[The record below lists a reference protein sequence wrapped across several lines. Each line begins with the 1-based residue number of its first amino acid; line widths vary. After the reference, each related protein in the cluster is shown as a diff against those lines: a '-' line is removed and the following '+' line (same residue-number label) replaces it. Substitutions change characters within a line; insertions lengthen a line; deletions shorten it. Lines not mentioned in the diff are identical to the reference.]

1 MEALEIFCDECIWFK
16 VKQNNQFY
24 LFGIFYSPKTS
35 DKLFFQRLNNNLES
49 AMDISKNNII
59 MGDFNED
66 LLNSNNQN
74 LKNVLLINSLNNV
87 ITAPTRDRALL
98 DPVLT
103 SFDQTV
109 LDSGILQVP
118 PEISDHCATFI
129 TIPFEYSL
137 HYTFKRKIWIYRQ
150 ANYLE
155 LEIKINNFDWG
166 PLHVLPLDGA
176 VLFFNHSFLSLVNEC
191 VPSKEVTVRSDDKP
205 WYDTEIRKYYRKRDR
220 LKSIAIKSKRPA
232 DWRNFKK
239 SKE

>member
-1 MEALEIFCDECIWFK
+1 MTCALKLDYSEDGVRNVNLK

-49 AMDISKNNII
+49 AMDISRNIII

-87 ITAPTRDRALL
+87 ITEPTRDRALL
-98 DPVLT
+98 NPVLT

-118 PEISDHCATFI
+118 PEISDHCANFI
-129 TIPFEYSL
+129 TIPSEYSL
-137 HYTFKRKIWIYRQ
+137 HYTFKRKIWIW
-150 ANYLE
+150 N
-155 LEIKINNFDWG
+155 
-166 PLHVLPLDGA
+166 
-176 VLFFNHSFLSLVNEC
+176 
-191 VPSKEVTVRSDDKP
+191 
-205 WYDTEIRKYYRKRDR
+205 
-220 LKSIAIKSKRPA
+220 
-232 DWRNFKK
+232 
-239 SKE
+239 